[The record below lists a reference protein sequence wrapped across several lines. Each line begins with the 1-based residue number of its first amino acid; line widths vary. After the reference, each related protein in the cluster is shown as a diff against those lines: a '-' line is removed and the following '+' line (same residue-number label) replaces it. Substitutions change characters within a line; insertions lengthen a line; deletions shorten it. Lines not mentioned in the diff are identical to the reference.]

1 VQGTAAFAVGEPAQ
15 ARAALALVHFPPPAI
30 LFAGLWFVVK
40 TAVLSALR
48 RHQRDLD
55 ERPAPVITKK

>member
-1 VQGTAAFAVGEPAQ
+1 MHPHDPHVFLILLGGLGWLFGV
-15 ARAALALVHFPPPAI
+15 AI